1 MLKKVVQIAFLLI
14 GGTLGLLFLPPLYE
28 LIHLS
33 SNPWINNPYVSV
45 AIGAILLFGLSFALA
60 EPFIRLMKLLEDS
73 LLKAPVGDLLFGT
86 LGLIVGLILAFFIS
100 FALGDIPFVKD
111 IAPVLLSILFGY
123 VCFQV
128 GFKKRD
134 ELLSVFTAKSPKKK
148 DGIDVAQEP
157 QDPGYKLLDTSVI
170 IDGRIADISK
180 TGFIEGIL
188 VVPQFV
194 LTELQHI
201 ADSSDTLKRTRGR
214 RGLDIL
220 KVLQD
225 APTSNVMITE
235 VDFEDIP
242 EVDLKLVRLAKKMNG
257 QILTNDFNL
266 NKVCDLHKVNVLNIN
281 DLANAVKPV
290 VIPGEDM
297 NVVVIKD
304 GKEHNQGVA
313 YLDDGTMIVVEEGK
327 SYIGQAI
334 TVVVTSVL
342 QTSAGRMI
350 FAKPKNHK

>member
-134 ELLSVFTAKSPKKK
+134 ELLSVFTA
-148 DGIDVAQEP
+148 
-157 QDPGYKLLDTSVI
+157 
-170 IDGRIADISK
+170 
-180 TGFIEGIL
+180 
-188 VVPQFV
+188 
-194 LTELQHI
+194 
-201 ADSSDTLKRTRGR
+201 
-214 RGLDIL
+214 
-220 KVLQD
+220 
-225 APTSNVMITE
+225 
-235 VDFEDIP
+235 
-242 EVDLKLVRLAKKMNG
+242 
-257 QILTNDFNL
+257 
-266 NKVCDLHKVNVLNIN
+266 
-281 DLANAVKPV
+281 
-290 VIPGEDM
+290 
-297 NVVVIKD
+297 
-304 GKEHNQGVA
+304 
-313 YLDDGTMIVVEEGK
+313 
-327 SYIGQAI
+327 
-334 TVVVTSVL
+334 
-342 QTSAGRMI
+342 
-350 FAKPKNHK
+350 